1 MSDDVEL
8 LLPAGDVQLLQRT
21 AACSVRV
28 VDYGSGSAND
38 SGGGKQRRRRRKF
51 VKQVW
56 YRQPGDQ
63 YAVGYD
69 RAQANA
75 QPITLKADARVLNIS
90 NQALRKHASA
100 DLEQLVAAQSEKIDT
115 LVALVE
121 KLLGKSLYD
130 AIQTDD
136 RLIIINESALVEDA
150 TSNPRRRWAAATI
163 APAVELLAARHQAV
177 QLLARPDAD
186 IQLIQQLQADRYV
199 WQQLA
204 AQYPQ
209 LGKLWEPFQQSRQTY
224 DDAEAVVEQLGTQ
237 VVRNII

>member
-8 LLPAGDVQLLQRT
+8 LLPASDVQLLQRT
-21 AACSVRV
+21 ATCNIRV

-56 YRQPGDQ
+56 YRQPGEK

-69 RAQANA
+69 RAPSDA

-90 NQALRKHASA
+90 NQALRKYASA
-100 DLEQLVAAQSEKIDT
+100 ELEQLVVTQSEKIDA
-115 LVALVE
+115 LIALVE

-136 RLIIINESALVEDA
+136 RLIIINEAALIADA
-150 TSNPRRRWAAATI
+150 TSKPRRRWAAASPT
-163 APAVELLAARHQAV
+163 VELLATRHQAV
-177 QLLARPDAD
+177 QLLARSDSD
-186 IQLIQQLQADRYV
+186 TQLIQRLQADRYV

-224 DDAEAVVEQLGTQ
+224 SDAEAIVDQLGTQ
-237 VVRNII
+237 VIRSII